1 MKKALHRTALA
12 VTLTAFVFSAL
23 AALGATPPV
32 RAEPGPK
39 PKVAAAVPS
48 ARPVQGKLNLNQ
60 ADEQQLRLLP
70 GVGASKAASIVAWRK
85 KHGRFRR
92 VKDLRRVKGFGKK
105 TVDKLE
111 PYLSLTGPTTLH
123 KGK

>member
-32 RAEPGPK
+32 RAEPSPK
-39 PKVAAAVPS
+39 PKVAAAVPK
-48 ARPVQGKLNLNQ
+48 AAPVHGKVNLNQ

-70 GVGASKAASIVAWRK
+70 GVGATKAARIVTWRK
-85 KHGRFRR
+85 KHGHFRR

-105 TVDKLE
+105 SVDKLE
-111 PYLSLTGPTTLH
+111 PYLSLTGPTTLR